1 MKTIAIIQAR
11 MGSQR
16 FPGKVMKDL
25 DGMPVVMWAYLAAS
39 DAKGIDEVVIAT
51 STLEQDN
58 AIADWCADNRI
69 ECFRGSESDVLD
81 RFQACAN
88 VYGADVILRLTG
100 DCPFL
105 DSRII
110 TEVIQLRAMTGADY
124 ATNTD
129 PPTYPDGLDVEC
141 FTWAALE
148 VAHQEATRPSDRDC
162 VTQYIS
168 RNRYRFKAANLTCPL
183 PGLHKER
190 WVLDTEEDYEFCKAI
205 ASRLGGGTVTYT
217 EILRI
222 LDKEP
227 ELRKLNERW
236 TRNERFYQA
245 LACEDQPR
253 RTYARSDRL
262 LDRALQTIPF
272 GSQTFSKSHIQFP
285 GGRAPLYVTHADG
298 SHIYDVDGND
308 YVDLVNAVLPVVLG
322 YRDPDVDAAIRDQ
335 LNRGISFSLASDRE
349 VELSEL
355 LCRLIPCAEMVK
367 FGKSG
372 TDVTTAA
379 IRLARAYTGKEH
391 IMLSGY
397 HGWADWSMARTNRN
411 KGIPIDVWK
420 LSHRMPYGEK
430 VFFSNDINW
439 PDKNDVAAVIVEP
452 NDNPEYLKWLRE
464 ECTKQGALLIFDE
477 IITGFRYSLGGAQ
490 KFFGVTPDL
499 ACFGKAMGNGM
510 PISALVGRRDIMK
523 MCEPPNN
530 IFYSGTFFGETLS
543 IAAAIATIN
552 KMERENVTEYLFDA
566 GQHLSDR
573 VETLIDNAGL
583 HELIRVSGHYSRR
596 TLDFKDDKIRTLFM
610 IEMIQNG
617 VLIINSHNMSYAIKK
632 PEIDRI
638 RIAYENSLVA
648 VKEAQI
654 SGAIDD
660 LVKGAVVTAAPLRAT
675 S

>member
-11 MGSQR
+11 MGSTR
-16 FPGKVMKDL
+16 FPGKVLKDL
-25 DGMPVVMWAYLAAS
+25 GGYPVLWWVYIAAHEAIGV
-39 DAKGIDEVVIAT
+39 DDVIIAT
-51 STLEQDN
+51 SVLDQDN
-58 AIADWCADNRI
+58 PIAEWCEQEQI
-69 ECFRGSESDVLD
+69 TYWRGSETDVLE
-81 RFQACAN
+81 RFHQCAT
-88 VYGADVILRLTG
+88 VHKADVILRLTG

-105 DSRII
+105 DPQII
-110 TEVIQLRAMTGADY
+110 TEVVKLREMTGADY
-124 ATNTD
+124 ACNVD

-141 FTWAALE
+141 FTWEALH
-148 VAHQEATRPSDRDC
+148 VSHLEATRLTDRDC
-162 VTQYIS
+162 VCQYMS
-168 RNRYRFKAANLTCPL
+168 RNRHRFKAANLTCPL

-190 WVLDTEEDYEFCKAI
+190 WVLDTKDDYEFCKAV
-205 ASRLGGGTVTYT
+205 ASRLGAPANYT
-217 EILRI
+217 SILRI

-227 ELRKLNERW
+227 ELRKINERW
-236 TRNERFYQA
+236 TRNERFYSVLSQ
-245 LACEDQPR
+245 EEQPR
-253 RTYARSDRL
+253 RTFRRSDTL
-262 LDRALQTIPF
+262 LSKALSTIPF

-355 LCRLIPCAEMVK
+355 LVKHIPCAEMVK
-367 FGKSG
+367 FGKTG

-379 IRLARAYTGKEH
+379 IRLARAYTGRDH
-391 IMLSGY
+391 VLLSGY
-397 HGWADWSMARTNRN
+397 HGWADWSMGPTDRY
-411 KGIPIDVWK
+411 KGIPESVRR
-420 LSHRMPYGEK
+420 LTHRVPYGTQ
-430 VFFSNDINW
+430 DW
-439 PDKNDVAAVIVEP
+439 GPGYDKIAAFIVEP
-452 NDNPEYLKWLRE
+452 NDNPEYLKFLRE
-464 ECTKQGALLIFDE
+464 YCTERGIVLIFDE

-510 PISALVGRRDIMK
+510 PISALVGRRNIMK
-523 MCEPPNN
+523 LCEPPNN

-552 KMERENVTEYLFDA
+552 KMERENVCNYLQDN
-566 GQHLSDR
+566 GWYLSDR
-573 VETLIDNAGL
+573 VETLIANADL
-583 HELIRVSGHYSRR
+583 EDHIKLSGHPSRR
-596 TLDFKDDKIRTLFM
+596 MLWFRDDKIRTLFM
-610 IEMIQNG
+610 MEMIQNG

-638 RIAYENSLVA
+638 RIAYEKTLGVIKDALELEDIDSRIGNS
-648 VKEAQI
+648 
-654 SGAIDD
+654 
-660 LVKGAVVTAAPLRAT
+660 VVTAAPLRAT